1 MQRKLIIGT
10 RGSPLALYQA
20 NLVKT
25 LLGHESKIKIFKT
38 SGDRITGDLKDFG
51 GKGLFTKELEAALI
65 NGDIDL
71 AVHSMK
77 DVPTISQEGLSI
89 EAVLK
94 REDPRDAFIS
104 YKVSRLMDLPN
115 KAVVGTASI
124 RRRAQL
130 SAIRPDIQFLLLR
143 GNVGTRIDKLKN
155 GDCDATFLAVA
166 GLNRLGEQGLITEA
180 IEANIMLS
188 APAQGA
194 IGIEIR
200 KSDTK
205 TKKIIAS
212 LNHYETEISVAAER
226 SFLRALDGSC
236 KTPIAAL
243 ANYKDKTLNFRGEV
257 ISKDGTL
264 VFSREVKQKILSID
278 EAISLGYKLG
288 IDVRKEIGKKILW
301 D

>member
-20 NLVKT
+20 NLVKG
-25 LLGHESKIKIFKT
+25 LLDHDSVIKIFKT
-38 SGDRITGDLKDFG
+38 SGDRISGDLKEFG

-65 NGDIDL
+65 NRNIDL

-77 DVPTISQEGLSI
+77 DVPTSSQEGLSI

-104 YKVSRLMDLPN
+104 NKVSKLIDLPY
-115 KAVVGTASI
+115 KAIVGTASI

-130 SAIRPDIQFLLLR
+130 SAMRPDIKFTLLR
-143 GNVGTRIDKLKN
+143 GNVGTRINKLKN
-155 GDCDATFLAVA
+155 GDCDATFLAIS
-166 GLNRLGEQGLITEA
+166 GLNRLGKQKLITEA
-180 IEANIMLS
+180 IESNIMLS

-200 KSDTK
+200 KLDLEI
-205 TKKIIAS
+205 KKIISS
-212 LNHYETEISVAAER
+212 LNHYETEVSIAAER

-243 ANYKDKTLNFRGEV
+243 ANYKDKILNFRGEV

-264 VFSREVKQKILSID
+264 AFSRKVKQRILSVND
-278 EAISLGYKLG
+278 AISLGYELG
-288 IDVRKEIGKKILW
+288 IELREEIGDKILW

>member
-1 MQRKLIIGT
+1 
-10 RGSPLALYQA
+10 
-20 NLVKT
+20 
-25 LLGHESKIKIFKT
+25 
-38 SGDRITGDLKDFG
+38 
-51 GKGLFTKELEAALI
+51 
-65 NGDIDL
+65 
-71 AVHSMK
+71 MK

-104 YKVSRLMDLPN
+104 YKVSKLTDLPH
-115 KAVVGTASI
+115 KAIVGTASI

-130 SAIRPDIQFLLLR
+130 SAIRPDIQFSLLR
-143 GNVGTRIDKLKN
+143 GNVGTRINKLKN

-166 GLNRLGEQGLITEA
+166 GLNRLGEQGLITET
-180 IEANIMLS
+180 IESDIMLS

-200 KSDTK
+200 KLDTQ

-212 LNHYETEISVAAER
+212 LNHYETEISIAAER

-243 ANYKDKTLNFRGEV
+243 ANYKDKILNFRGEV

-264 VFSREVKQKILSID
+264 VFSREVKQKILGID

-288 IDVRKEIGKKILW
+288 IDVREEIGKKILW